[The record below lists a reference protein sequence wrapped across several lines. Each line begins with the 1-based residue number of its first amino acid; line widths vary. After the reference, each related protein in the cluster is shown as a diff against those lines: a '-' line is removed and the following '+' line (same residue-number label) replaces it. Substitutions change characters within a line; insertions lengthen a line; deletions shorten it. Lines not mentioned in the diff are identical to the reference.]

1 MHYTPPPRDPKAPPV
16 RINLLSDTQT
26 RPTAGMREA
35 MARAEVGDE
44 QIGDDP
50 TVNQLC
56 ERVADLLGKEAA
68 VFMPSGTM
76 CNVAATLVHC
86 RPGDEILAHETAH
99 IIARE
104 GGAHAALGGFQI
116 TPLKGEDG
124 QFSPEAFKAALHP
137 RSRYQPPQTV
147 VSVEQ
152 TANIGG
158 GTIWKKAALDE
169 VVEIAKANGMATH
182 MDGARLL
189 NATVATGIS
198 ASDMAAG
205 WDSAWIDF
213 SKGLGA
219 PIGGVIAGSR
229 AFIDEVWRWKQR
241 LGGSMR
247 QAGVCAA
254 ACVYALDHN
263 VDRLAEDHANAR
275 ALARGLSQIAGVEVQ
290 QPETNLVFFKPD
302 GAGVSGEKMVA
313 ALRPR
318 GVLLAMMDGRIRA
331 CTHLDVTADDDRGDG
346 RARQGDRARGVG
358 SGSIAQKSGT
368 TPPARAGGVVRL
380 QRGDRLAAATAAA
393 TTATTSAATTAAGIE
408 QRRIVTRIGVIL
420 GMDSGRGS
428 AASCGANARTAGQRI
443 VPQPHNA
450 NGSQ

>member
-26 RPTAGMREA
+26 RPTAAMREA

-50 TVNQLC
+50 TVNLLC
-56 ERVADLLGKEAA
+56 ERVAELLGKEAA

-76 CNVAATLVHC
+76 CNVSATLVHC
-86 RPGDEILAHETAH
+86 RPGDEILAQETAH

-116 TPLKGEDG
+116 TPLRGDDG
-124 QFSPEAFKAALHP
+124 QFTPDTLRAALHP
-137 RSRYQPPQTV
+137 RSRYQPPQTL

-169 VVEIAKANGMATH
+169 IVSIAKAAGLATH

-189 NATVATGIS
+189 NASVASGIS
-198 ASDMAAG
+198 ARDMAAG

-219 PIGGVIAGSR
+219 PIGGAIAGSR

-247 QAGVCAA
+247 QAGICAA
-254 ACVYALDHN
+254 ACVYALDHH
-263 VDRLAEDHANAR
+263 VDRLADDHANAR

-290 QPETNLVFFKPD
+290 EPETNLVFFKPE
-302 GAGVSGEKMVA
+302 GAGVAGDKMVA
-313 ALRPR
+313 ALNKR

-331 CTHLDVTADDDRGDG
+331 CTHLDVTADMIEEMIGHVREIV
-346 RARQGDRARGVG
+346 RAA
-358 SGSIAQKSGT
+358 
-368 TPPARAGGVVRL
+368 
-380 QRGDRLAAATAAA
+380 
-393 TTATTSAATTAAGIE
+393 
-408 QRRIVTRIGVIL
+408 
-420 GMDSGRGS
+420 
-428 AASCGANARTAGQRI
+428 
-443 VPQPHNA
+443 
-450 NGSQ
+450 

>member
-1 MHYTPPPRDPKAPPV
+1 MTAYTPPPRDPAAAPI

-26 RPTAGMREA
+26 RPTPGMREA
-35 MARAEVGDE
+35 IARAEVGDE

-50 TVNQLC
+50 TVNLLC
-56 ERVADLLGKEAA
+56 ERVADLLGKQAA

-116 TPLKGEDG
+116 TPLSGADG
-124 QFSPEAFKAALHP
+124 QFSPDTLRGAIHP

-169 VVEIAKANGMATH
+169 VVQIARQNGMATH

-189 NATVATGIS
+189 NACVATGIS
-198 ASDMAAG
+198 ARDMTAG

-219 PIGGVIAGSR
+219 PIGGVIAGSHD
-229 AFIDEVWRWKQR
+229 FIDEVWRWKQR

-254 ACVYALDHN
+254 ACVYALDHH
-263 VDRLAEDHANAR
+263 VDRLADDHANAR
-275 ALARGLSQIAGVEVQ
+275 ALARGLSQIQGIEVQ
-290 QPETNLVFFKPD
+290 QPETNLVFFKPE
-302 GAGVSGEKMVA
+302 GAGVSGDAMVK
-313 ALRPR
+313 ALRQR

-331 CTHLDVTADDDRGDG
+331 CTHLDVSADMIEETIGLVREIVRG
-346 RARQGDRARGVG
+346 A
-358 SGSIAQKSGT
+358 
-368 TPPARAGGVVRL
+368 
-380 QRGDRLAAATAAA
+380 
-393 TTATTSAATTAAGIE
+393 
-408 QRRIVTRIGVIL
+408 
-420 GMDSGRGS
+420 
-428 AASCGANARTAGQRI
+428 
-443 VPQPHNA
+443 
-450 NGSQ
+450 

>member
-1 MHYTPPPRDPKAPPV
+1 MAYTPAPPNPELPPV

-50 TVNQLC
+50 TTNLLC

-76 CNVAATLVHC
+76 CNVSATLSHC

-116 TPLKGEDG
+116 TRLPGADG
-124 QFSPEAFKAALHP
+124 KFTLDTFCAALHP
-137 RSRYQPPQTV
+137 RTRYEPPQTV

-158 GTIWKKAALDE
+158 GAIWTRAALDE
-169 VVEIAKANGMATH
+169 VAEIAKTNGLATH

-189 NATVATGIS
+189 NACVSTGIS
-198 ASDMAAG
+198 ARDMAMG
-205 WDSAWIDF
+205 WDSTWIDF

-219 PIGGVIAGSR
+219 PVGAAIAGSR
-229 AFIDEVWRWKQR
+229 EFIDEVWRWKQR

-247 QAGVCAA
+247 QAGICAA
-254 ACVYALDHN
+254 ACVYALDHH
-263 VDRLAEDHANAR
+263 VDRLADDHANAR
-275 ALARGLSQIAGVEVQ
+275 ALARGLSQIAGIDVQ
-290 QPETNLVFFKPD
+290 QPETNLVFFNPD
-302 GAGVSGEKMVA
+302 GAGVTGEKTVE
-313 ALRPR
+313 ALQER

-331 CTHLDVTADDDRGDG
+331 CTHLDVTVDMIEETLGLVREIVRG
-346 RARQGDRARGVG
+346 A
-358 SGSIAQKSGT
+358 
-368 TPPARAGGVVRL
+368 
-380 QRGDRLAAATAAA
+380 
-393 TTATTSAATTAAGIE
+393 
-408 QRRIVTRIGVIL
+408 
-420 GMDSGRGS
+420 
-428 AASCGANARTAGQRI
+428 
-443 VPQPHNA
+443 
-450 NGSQ
+450 

>member
-1 MHYTPPPRDPKAPPV
+1 MKVSMFYAPSSRDPRAPPV

-26 RPTAGMREA
+26 RPTSGMREA

-50 TVNQLC
+50 TVNLLS
-56 ERVADLLGKEAA
+56 ERVADLLGKQAA

-116 TPLKGEDG
+116 TPLKGADG
-124 QFSPEAFKAALHP
+124 KFTPDTFRAALHP

-158 GTIWKKAALDE
+158 GTLWQKADLDE
-169 VVEIAKANGMATH
+169 VVNIAKSGGLATH
-182 MDGARLL
+182 MDGARLM
-189 NATVATGIS
+189 NACVASSIAARNMT
-198 ASDMAAG
+198 AG

-219 PIGGVIAGSR
+219 PVGAVIAGSR
-229 AFIDEVWRWKQR
+229 DFIDEVWRWKQR

-247 QAGVCAA
+247 QAGICAA
-254 ACVYALDHN
+254 ACVYALDHH
-263 VDRLAEDHANAR
+263 VDRLADDHANAR
-275 ALARGLSQIAGVEVQ
+275 ARARGLSQIAGMEVQ
-290 QPETNLVFFKPD
+290 QPETNLVFFNPD
-302 GAGVSGEKMVA
+302 GAGVTGESMVA
-313 ALRPR
+313 NLRQR
-318 GVLLAMMDGRIRA
+318 GVLLAMMDGR
-331 CTHLDVTADDDRGDG
+331 
-346 RARQGDRARGVG
+346 
-358 SGSIAQKSGT
+358 S
-368 TPPARAGGVVRL
+368 
-380 QRGDRLAAATAAA
+380 
-393 TTATTSAATTAAGIE
+393 
-408 QRRIVTRIGVIL
+408 
-420 GMDSGRGS
+420 
-428 AASCGANARTAGQRI
+428 
-443 VPQPHNA
+443 
-450 NGSQ
+450 

>member
-1 MHYTPPPRDPKAPPV
+1 MHYTPAPRDPKAAPV

-26 RPTAGMREA
+26 RPTLAMREA
-35 MARAEVGDE
+35 MARADVGDE

-50 TVNQLC
+50 TVNLLC

-76 CNVAATLVHC
+76 CNVAATLAWC
-86 RPGDEILAHETAH
+86 RPGDEILAHVSAH

-116 TPLKGEDG
+116 TPLSGDDG
-124 QFSPEAFKAALHP
+124 QFSPETFRSALHP

-169 VVEIAKANGMATH
+169 IVEIAKANGMVTH

-189 NATVATGIS
+189 NACVATGIS
-198 ASDMAAG
+198 AREMAAG

-219 PIGGVIAGSR
+219 PVGGAIAGSR
-229 AFIDEVWRWKQR
+229 EFIDEVWRWKQR

-247 QAGVCAA
+247 QAGICAA
-254 ACVYALDHN
+254 ACVYALYHH

-275 ALARGLSQIAGVEVQ
+275 ALARGLSQINGVEVQ
-290 QPETNLVFFKPD
+290 QPETNLVFFRPD
-302 GAGVSGEKMVA
+302 GAGISGDKMVE
-313 ALRPR
+313 ALRKH
-318 GVLLAMMDGRIRA
+318 GVLLAVMDGRIRA
-331 CTHLDVTADDDRGDG
+331 CTHLDVSAEMIEEMVGLVREIVRG
-346 RARQGDRARGVG
+346 A
-358 SGSIAQKSGT
+358 
-368 TPPARAGGVVRL
+368 
-380 QRGDRLAAATAAA
+380 
-393 TTATTSAATTAAGIE
+393 
-408 QRRIVTRIGVIL
+408 
-420 GMDSGRGS
+420 
-428 AASCGANARTAGQRI
+428 
-443 VPQPHNA
+443 
-450 NGSQ
+450 

>member
-1 MHYTPPPRDPKAPPV
+1 MTYTPAPRDPKAPPV

-26 RPTAGMREA
+26 RPTPGMREA

-50 TVNQLC
+50 SVNLLC
-56 ERVADLLGKEAA
+56 ERVADLLGKDAA

-86 RPGDEILAHETAH
+86 RPGDEILAHQTAH

-116 TPLKGEDG
+116 MPLPGADG
-124 QFSPEAFKAALHP
+124 QFSPETFRGALHP

-158 GTIWKKAALDE
+158 GTIWKKADLDE
-169 VVEIAKANGMATH
+169 VVKIAEAAGLATH

-189 NATVATGIS
+189 NACVASGI
-198 ASDMAAG
+198 AARDMAAG

-219 PIGGVIAGSR
+219 PVGGVIAGSHD
-229 AFIDEVWRWKQR
+229 FIDEVWRWKQR

-247 QAGVCAA
+247 QAGICAA
-254 ACVYALDHN
+254 ACVYALDHH
-263 VDRLAEDHANAR
+263 VDRLADDHANAR
-275 ALARGLSQIAGVEVQ
+275 ALARGLAQIADIDVQ
-290 QPETNLVFFKPD
+290 QPETNLVFFNPD
-302 GAGVSGEKMVA
+302 GAGVTGQRMVEI
-313 ALRPR
+313 LRQR

-331 CTHLDVTADDDRGDG
+331 CTHLDVTAAMIEETVALVRDI
-346 RARQGDRARGVG
+346 AR
-358 SGSIAQKSGT
+358 
-368 TPPARAGGVVRL
+368 
-380 QRGDRLAAATAAA
+380 
-393 TTATTSAATTAAGIE
+393 SA
-408 QRRIVTRIGVIL
+408 
-420 GMDSGRGS
+420 
-428 AASCGANARTAGQRI
+428 
-443 VPQPHNA
+443 
-450 NGSQ
+450 

>member
-1 MHYTPPPRDPKAPPV
+1 MIYTPAPRDPRQPPV

-26 RPTAGMREA
+26 RPTPAMREA

-50 TVNQLC
+50 SVNLLC

-86 RPGDEILAHETAH
+86 RPGDEILVHVSAH

-116 TPLKGEDG
+116 TALPGADG
-124 QFSPEAFKAALHP
+124 RFSPETFRAHLHP
-137 RSRYQPPQTV
+137 RTRYQPPQTV

-158 GTIWKKAALDE
+158 GTIWNKADLDE
-169 VVEIAKANGMATH
+169 IVQIAKSNGLATH

-189 NATVATGIS
+189 NACVATGIT
-198 ASDMAAG
+198 AHDMVAG
-205 WDSAWIDF
+205 WDSAWLDF

-219 PIGGVIAGSR
+219 PIGAVIAGTR
-229 AFIDEVWRWKQR
+229 DFIDQVWRWKQR

-247 QAGVCAA
+247 QAGICAA
-254 ACVYALDHN
+254 ACTYALDHH
-263 VDRLAEDHANAR
+263 VDRLADDHANAR
-275 ALARGLSQIAGVEVQ
+275 ALARGLSQIAGVNVQ
-290 QPETNLVFFKPD
+290 QPETNLVFFSPD
-302 GAGVSGEKMVA
+302 GAGVTGDRMVA
-313 ALRPR
+313 ALRQR

-331 CTHLDVTADDDRGDG
+331 CTHLDVTA
-346 RARQGDRARGVG
+346 AMIEETVG
-358 SGSIAQKSGT
+358 L
-368 TPPARAGGVVRL
+368 VREIM
-380 QRGDRLAAATAAA
+380 RST
-393 TTATTSAATTAAGIE
+393 
-408 QRRIVTRIGVIL
+408 
-420 GMDSGRGS
+420 
-428 AASCGANARTAGQRI
+428 
-443 VPQPHNA
+443 
-450 NGSQ
+450 

>member
-26 RPTAGMREA
+26 RPTPGMREA
-35 MARAEVGDE
+35 MAKAEVGDE

-50 TVNQLC
+50 TVNALC

-116 TPLKGEDG
+116 TPLRGEDG
-124 QFSPEAFKAALHP
+124 QFSPETLKAALHP
-137 RSRYQPPQTV
+137 RSRYQPPQV
-147 VSVEQ
+147 LVSAEQ

-169 VVEIAKANGMATH
+169 VIDIAKANGMATH

-198 ASDMAAG
+198 ARDMASG

-254 ACVYALDHN
+254 ACIYALDHN

-275 ALARGLSQIAGVEVQ
+275 ALARGLSQINGIEVQ

-302 GAGVSGEKMVA
+302 GAGVSGAKMVA
-313 ALRPR
+313 ELRPR

-331 CTHLDVTADDDRGDG
+331 CTHLDVTADMIEEMVGHIREIV
-346 RARQGDRARGVG
+346 RAA
-358 SGSIAQKSGT
+358 
-368 TPPARAGGVVRL
+368 
-380 QRGDRLAAATAAA
+380 
-393 TTATTSAATTAAGIE
+393 
-408 QRRIVTRIGVIL
+408 
-420 GMDSGRGS
+420 
-428 AASCGANARTAGQRI
+428 
-443 VPQPHNA
+443 
-450 NGSQ
+450 

>member
-1 MHYTPPPRDPKAPPV
+1 MYYTPPPRDPKAPPV
-16 RINLLSDTQT
+16 RVNLLSDTQT
-26 RPTAGMREA
+26 RPTAAMRAA

-50 TVNQLC
+50 TVHELC
-56 ERVADLLGKEAA
+56 GRVATLLGKEAA
-68 VFMPSGTM
+68 VLMPSGTM

-99 IIARE
+99 IISRE
-104 GGAHAALGGFQI
+104 GGAHAALSGFQV
-116 TPLKGEDG
+116 TQLKGPDG
-124 QFSPEAFKAALHP
+124 QFTPETFRAALHP

-169 VVEIAKANGMATH
+169 IVAIAKANGMATH

-189 NATVATGIS
+189 NATVATGIP
-198 ASDMAAG
+198 AAEMTAG

-219 PIGGVIAGSR
+219 PIGGVLAGSA

-241 LGGSMR
+241 LGGAMR
-247 QAGVCAA
+247 QAGVIAA
-254 ACVYALDHN
+254 ACIHALDHH

-275 ALARGLSQIAGVEVQ
+275 ALARGLAQIQGIEVQ
-290 QPETNLVFFKPD
+290 EPETNLVFFRPD
-302 GAGVSGEKMVA
+302 GAGVSGDRMVSD
-313 ALRPR
+313 LRRR

-331 CTHLDVTADDDRGDG
+331 CTHLDV
-346 RARQGDRARGVG
+346 
-358 SGSIAQKSGT
+358 
-368 TPPARAGGVVRL
+368 
-380 QRGDRLAAATAAA
+380 
-393 TTATTSAATTAAGIE
+393 SAAMIE
-408 QRRIVTRIGVIL
+408 ETIGHVREIV
-420 GMDSGRGS
+420 RG
-428 AASCGANARTAGQRI
+428 A
-443 VPQPHNA
+443 
-450 NGSQ
+450 

>member
-1 MHYTPPPRDPKAPPV
+1 MHYTPAPRDPKQPPV

-26 RPTAGMREA
+26 RPTSGMREA
-35 MARAEVGDE
+35 IARAEVGDE

-50 TVNQLC
+50 SVNLLC
-56 ERVADLLGKEAA
+56 ERVAALLGKQAA

-76 CNVAATLVHC
+76 CNVAATLAHC

-116 TPLKGEDG
+116 SALPGADGKFTPD
-124 QFSPEAFKAALHP
+124 ALRGAIHP
-137 RSRYQPPQTV
+137 RTRYQPPQTV

-158 GTIWKKAALDE
+158 GTIWKKADLDE
-169 VVEIAKANGMATH
+169 VAEIAKSAGLITH

-189 NATVATGIS
+189 NACVASGIS
-198 ASDMAAG
+198 AVDMAKG
-205 WDSAWIDF
+205 WDSAWLDF

-219 PIGGVIAGSR
+219 PVGAVIAGSR

-247 QAGVCAA
+247 QAGICAA
-254 ACVYALDHN
+254 ACTYALDHH

-290 QPETNLVFFKPD
+290 HPETNLVFFKPD
-302 GAGVSGEKMVA
+302 GAGVPGADMVA
-313 ALRPR
+313 KLHAARR
-318 GVLLAMMDGRIRA
+318 AARHDGWPYQGLHPSRR
-331 CTHLDVTADDDRGDG
+331 DR
-346 RARQGDRARGVG
+346 
-358 SGSIAQKSGT
+358 
-368 TPPARAGGVVRL
+368 
-380 QRGDRLAAATAAA
+380 
-393 TTATTSAATTAAGIE
+393 
-408 QRRIVTRIGVIL
+408 
-420 GMDSGRGS
+420 
-428 AASCGANARTAGQRI
+428 
-443 VPQPHNA
+443 
-450 NGSQ
+450 

>member
-1 MHYTPPPRDPKAPPV
+1 MLYTPPPRDPKAAPI

-26 RPTAGMREA
+26 RPTPGMREA
-35 MARAEVGDE
+35 MAGAEVGDE

-50 TVNQLC
+50 TVNALC

-116 TPLKGEDG
+116 MPLPGADG
-124 QFSPEAFKAALHP
+124 KFAPETLRRALHP
-137 RSRYQPPQTV
+137 RSRYQPPQVV

-158 GTIWKKAALDE
+158 GTIWTKADLGE
-169 VVEIAKANGMATH
+169 IVEIAKANGLATH

-189 NATVATGIS
+189 NACVATGVS
-198 ASDMAAG
+198 AREMAKG
-205 WDSAWIDF
+205 WDSAWIDL

-219 PIGGVIAGSR
+219 PIGGVLTGSS

-247 QAGVCAA
+247 QAGICAA
-254 ACVYALDHN
+254 ACIYALDHN

-290 QPETNLVFFKPD
+290 EPETNLVFFKPD
-302 GAGVSGEKMVA
+302 AAGVSGDAMVA
-313 ALRPR
+313 ALRTY
-318 GVLLAMMDGRIRA
+318 GVLLTTMDGRIRA
-331 CTHLDVTADDDRGDG
+331 CTHLDVTAAMIEETVAAVREIVRG
-346 RARQGDRARGVG
+346 A
-358 SGSIAQKSGT
+358 
-368 TPPARAGGVVRL
+368 
-380 QRGDRLAAATAAA
+380 
-393 TTATTSAATTAAGIE
+393 
-408 QRRIVTRIGVIL
+408 
-420 GMDSGRGS
+420 
-428 AASCGANARTAGQRI
+428 
-443 VPQPHNA
+443 
-450 NGSQ
+450 

>member
-1 MHYTPPPRDPKAPPV
+1 MIYTPPPRDPNAPPV
-16 RINLLSDTQT
+16 RINLLSDTQS
-26 RPTAGMREA
+26 RPTPAMREA
-35 MARAEVGDE
+35 IARAEVGDE

-50 TVNQLC
+50 SVDLLC
-56 ERVADLLGKEAA
+56 ERVADLLGKQAA

-86 RPGDEILAHETAH
+86 RPGDEILAHESAH

-124 QFSPEAFKAALHP
+124 QFSPDTFKAALHP
-137 RSRYQPPQTV
+137 RSRYQPPQV
-147 VSVEQ
+147 LVSIEQ

-169 VVEIAKANGMATH
+169 VVKIARANGMATH

-198 ASDMAAG
+198 ASDMASG

-275 ALARGLSQIAGVEVQ
+275 ALARGLSQIPGIEVQ

-302 GAGVSGEKMVA
+302 GVGVSGEKMVA

-331 CTHLDVTADDDRGDG
+331 CTHLDVTADMIEEMVGHVREIV
-346 RARQGDRARGVG
+346 RAA
-358 SGSIAQKSGT
+358 
-368 TPPARAGGVVRL
+368 
-380 QRGDRLAAATAAA
+380 
-393 TTATTSAATTAAGIE
+393 
-408 QRRIVTRIGVIL
+408 
-420 GMDSGRGS
+420 
-428 AASCGANARTAGQRI
+428 
-443 VPQPHNA
+443 
-450 NGSQ
+450 

>member
-1 MHYTPPPRDPKAPPV
+1 MYTPPPRDPNAPPV

-26 RPTAGMREA
+26 RPTPAMREA

-50 TVNQLC
+50 TVNVLC

-116 TPLKGEDG
+116 TPLAGADG
-124 QFSPEAFKAALHP
+124 QFTPDTFRKALHP
-137 RSRYQPPQTV
+137 RTRYQAPQTV

-169 VVEIAKANGMATH
+169 IVRIAKANGLATH

-189 NATVATGIS
+189 NACVAAGI
-198 ASDMAAG
+198 AARDMAAG

-219 PIGGVIAGSR
+219 PIGGVLAGTR
-229 AFIDEVWRWKQR
+229 DFIDDAWRWKQR

-254 ACVYALDHN
+254 ACIHALDHH
-263 VDRLAEDHANAR
+263 VERLADDHANAR
-275 ALARGLSQIAGVEVQ
+275 TLARGLSQIEGVEVQ
-290 QPETNLVFFKPD
+290 QPETNLVFFMPEK
-302 GAGVSGEKMVA
+302 AGVAGDAMVK
-313 ALRPR
+313 ALRAR
-318 GVLLAMMDGRIRA
+318 GVLLATMDGRIRA
-331 CTHLDVTADDDRGDG
+331 CTHLDVTADMIDETVALVREIV
-346 RARQGDRARGVG
+346 RAA
-358 SGSIAQKSGT
+358 
-368 TPPARAGGVVRL
+368 
-380 QRGDRLAAATAAA
+380 
-393 TTATTSAATTAAGIE
+393 
-408 QRRIVTRIGVIL
+408 
-420 GMDSGRGS
+420 
-428 AASCGANARTAGQRI
+428 
-443 VPQPHNA
+443 
-450 NGSQ
+450 

>member
-1 MHYTPPPRDPKAPPV
+1 MLYTPPPRDPQAPPI

-35 MARAEVGDE
+35 MARAECGDE

-50 TVNQLC
+50 TVNELC

-76 CNVAATLVHC
+76 CNVASTLVHC

-99 IIARE
+99 IISRE

-116 TPLKGEDG
+116 TPLAGADG
-124 QFSPEAFKAALHP
+124 KFSPDTLRKALHP
-137 RSRYQPPQTV
+137 KSRYQPPQTV

-158 GTIWKKAALDE
+158 GTIWSKADLDE
-169 VVEIAKANGMATH
+169 VVEIAKDCGMATH

-189 NATVATGIS
+189 NAAVATGIP
-198 ASDMAAG
+198 ASEMAAG

-219 PIGGVIAGSR
+219 PIGGVLAGSH

-241 LGGSMR
+241 LGGAMR
-247 QAGVCAA
+247 QAGICAA
-254 ACVYALDHN
+254 ACIYALDHN
-263 VDRLAEDHANAR
+263 VERLKEDHANAR

-290 QPETNLVFFKPD
+290 EPETNLVFFKPD
-302 GAGVSGEKMVA
+302 GAGIPGDKMIA
-313 ALRPR
+313 ALRTREGFPE
-318 GVLLAMMDGRIRA
+318 
-331 CTHLDVTADDDRGDG
+331 C
-346 RARQGDRARGVG
+346 G
-358 SGSIAQKSGT
+358 S
-368 TPPARAGGVVRL
+368 
-380 QRGDRLAAATAAA
+380 QR
-393 TTATTSAATTAAGIE
+393 
-408 QRRIVTRIGVIL
+408 TRT
-420 GMDSGRGS
+420 RGS
-428 AASCGANARTAGQRI
+428 SMPRK
-443 VPQPHNA
+443 
-450 NGSQ
+450 

>member
-1 MHYTPPPRDPKAPPV
+1 MPYTPPPRDPHAPPI

-26 RPTAGMREA
+26 RPTQAMREA

-50 TVNQLC
+50 TVNLLC

-76 CNVAATLVHC
+76 CNVASTLVHC

-116 TPLKGEDG
+116 IPLSGADG
-124 QFSPEAFKAALHP
+124 QFSPAAFRKALHP

-169 VVEIAKANGMATH
+169 VVEIAKAQGLATH

-189 NATVATGIS
+189 NACVATGI
-198 ASDMAAG
+198 AAREMAKG

-219 PIGGVIAGSR
+219 PIGGVLAGSS
-229 AFIDEVWRWKQR
+229 AFIDQVWRWKQR

-247 QAGVCAA
+247 QAGICAA
-254 ACVYALDHN
+254 ACIYALDHH
-263 VDRLAEDHANAR
+263 VDRLADDHANAR
-275 ALARGLSQIAGVEVQ
+275 ALAQGLSQIAGIEVQ
-290 QPETNLVFFKPD
+290 EPETNLVFFKPD
-302 GAGVSGEKMVA
+302 GAGITGDAMVS
-313 ALRPR
+313 ALSKH
-318 GVLLAMMDGRIRA
+318 GVLLTTMDGRIRA
-331 CTHLDVTADDDRGDG
+331 CTHLDVTAGMIEET
-346 RARQGDRARGVG
+346 VG
-358 SGSIAQKSGT
+358 L
-368 TPPARAGGVVRL
+368 VR
-380 QRGDRLAAATAAA
+380 
-393 TTATTSAATTAAGIE
+393 E
-408 QRRIVTRIGVIL
+408 IVRV
-420 GMDSGRGS
+420 
-428 AASCGANARTAGQRI
+428 A
-443 VPQPHNA
+443 
-450 NGSQ
+450 

>member
-1 MHYTPPPRDPKAPPV
+1 MMLYTPPPRDPNAPPV

-26 RPTAGMREA
+26 RPTPAMREA

-50 TVNQLC
+50 TVNLLC

-99 IIARE
+99 VVARE
-104 GGAHAALGGFQI
+104 GGTHAALGGFQI
-116 TPLKGEDG
+116 TPLPGPDG
-124 QFSPEAFKAALHP
+124 QFSPQTLRKALHP
-137 RSRYQPPQTV
+137 CSRYQPPQTL

-158 GTIWKKAALDE
+158 GTIWKKTALDE
-169 VVEIAKANGMATH
+169 IVTLAKVNRLATH

-198 ASDMAAG
+198 ARDMAAG

-219 PIGGVIAGSR
+219 PIGGVLAGSH
-229 AFIDEVWRWKQR
+229 AFINAAWQWKQR

-247 QAGVCAA
+247 QAGICAA
-254 ACVYALDHN
+254 ACIHALDHH
-263 VDRLAEDHANAR
+263 VDRLADDHANAR
-275 ALARGLSQIAGVEVQ
+275 ELARGLSQIAGIEVQ
-290 QPETNLVFFKPD
+290 EPETNLVFFRPD
-302 GAGVSGEKMVA
+302 DAGITGETMVA
-313 ALRPR
+313 AL
-318 GVLLAMMDGRIRA
+318 A
-331 CTHLDVTADDDRGDG
+331 
-346 RARQGDRARGVG
+346 
-358 SGSIAQKSGT
+358 
-368 TPPARAGGVVRL
+368 
-380 QRGDRLAAATAAA
+380 
-393 TTATTSAATTAAGIE
+393 SAACCS
-408 QRRIVTRIGVIL
+408 R
-420 GMDSGRGS
+420 
-428 AASCGANARTAGQRI
+428 
-443 VPQPHNA
+443 
-450 NGSQ
+450 

>member
-1 MHYTPPPRDPKAPPV
+1 MFYTPPPRNPKAAPI

-26 RPTAGMREA
+26 RPTPGMREA

-50 TVNQLC
+50 TVNALC

-86 RPGDEILAHETAH
+86 RPGDEVLAHETAH

-116 TPLKGEDG
+116 MPLPGADG
-124 QFSPEAFKAALHP
+124 KFAPETFRKALHP
-137 RSRYQPPQTV
+137 RSRYQPPQAV

-158 GTIWKKAALDE
+158 GTIWTKADLDQL
-169 VVEIAKANGMATH
+169 VEIAKANGLATH

-189 NATVATGIS
+189 NACVATGVS
-198 ASDMAAG
+198 AREMAKG

-219 PIGGVIAGSR
+219 PIGGVLAGSH
-229 AFIDEVWRWKQR
+229 AFIDEAWRWKQR

-247 QAGVCAA
+247 QAGICAA
-254 ACVYALDHN
+254 ACIYALDHN
-263 VDRLAEDHANAR
+263 VDRLADDHANAR

-290 QPETNLVFFKPD
+290 EPETNLVFFKPD
-302 GAGVSGEKMVA
+302 AAGVSGDAMA
-313 ALRPR
+313 TALRTY
-318 GVLLAMMDGRIRA
+318 GVLLTTMDGRIRA
-331 CTHLDVTADDDRGDG
+331 CTHLDVTAAMIEETVAAVRGIV
-346 RARQGDRARGVG
+346 RG
-358 SGSIAQKSGT
+358 A
-368 TPPARAGGVVRL
+368 
-380 QRGDRLAAATAAA
+380 
-393 TTATTSAATTAAGIE
+393 
-408 QRRIVTRIGVIL
+408 
-420 GMDSGRGS
+420 
-428 AASCGANARTAGQRI
+428 
-443 VPQPHNA
+443 
-450 NGSQ
+450 